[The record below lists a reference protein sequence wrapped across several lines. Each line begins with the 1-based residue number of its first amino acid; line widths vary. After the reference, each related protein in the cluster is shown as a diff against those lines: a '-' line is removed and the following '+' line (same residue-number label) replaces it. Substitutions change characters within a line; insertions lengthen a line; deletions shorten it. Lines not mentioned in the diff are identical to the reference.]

1 MKTKIS
7 QKNKNIIN
15 IKINTEKKKK
25 NNRQKRAKAGSPKGR
40 SSYNSGYSVTPPIII
55 NQAAPPVFPQYN
67 RLPEPINNITREPEK
82 INNTPEPV
90 MVKQEEPA
98 VVRKEP
104 VNMIT
109 ERLVKFNYLVKPS
122 SKKQFINDTSTSPA
136 PLAENISNNVV
147 IPSMNSVNDNFNKP
161 VMVSSE
167 TSMEKPE
174 MKDAGTF
181 VRRGKHNKLYDD
193 TPVKGRPN
201 RERQHR
207 RMEAEGIVTPSRLRY
222 REESDDGDD
231 DDSFEIKSPF
241 HQI

>member
-7 QKNKNIIN
+7 QKTKNVIN
-15 IKINTEKKKK
+15 IKINTEKKAK
-25 NNRQKRAKAGSPKGR
+25 NNRRKRAKAPGSPKGK

-55 NQAAPPVFPQYN
+55 NHAAPPVFPQYN
-67 RLPEPINNITREPEK
+67 HLPEAINNTVREPEK
-82 INNTPEPV
+82 INNSPEPV

-98 VVRKEP
+98 AVKKEP
-104 VNMIT
+104 TNMIT

-122 SKKQFINDTSTSPA
+122 SQKEFINNTSTSPI
-136 PLAENISNNVV
+136 PLSQNTTNSIA
-147 IPSMNSVNDNFNKP
+147 IPSMSSINDNFTKP

-181 VRRGKHNKLYDD
+181 VRRGKKNQLYDD

-201 RERQHR
+201 KERQHR
-207 RMEAEGIVTPSRLRY
+207 RMEADGILTPSRLRY
-222 REESDDGDD
+222 REETDD
-231 DDSFEIKSPF
+231 DDDDGFEIKSPF

>member
-1 MKTKIS
+1 MKTKILS
-7 QKNKNIIN
+7 KNKNIIN

-25 NNRQKRAKAGSPKGR
+25 NNRQKRAKPSSSGK

-55 NQAAPPVFPQYN
+55 NHAAPPVFPQYN
-67 RLPEPINNITREPEK
+67 HLPEAINNITREPEK

-98 VVRKEP
+98 PVKKEP

-122 SKKQFINDTSTSPA
+122 SQKEFINNTSTSPI
-136 PLAENISNNVV
+136 PLSQNTTNSIA
-147 IPSMNSVNDNFNKP
+147 IPSMSSVNDNFTKP

-181 VRRGKHNKLYDD
+181 VRRGKKNQLYDD

-201 RERQHR
+201 KERQHR
-207 RMEAEGIVTPSRLRY
+207 RMEAEGIVTPSSLRY
-222 REESDDGDD
+222 REETDD
-231 DDSFEIKSPF
+231 DDDDGFEIKSPF

>member
-7 QKNKNIIN
+7 QKTKNVIN

-25 NNRQKRAKAGSPKGR
+25 NNRQKRSKQSSSPKGR
-40 SSYNSGYSVTPPIII
+40 SSYNSGYNTMPPIII
-55 NQAAPPVFPQYN
+55 NPAPPVFPQYN
-67 RLPEPINNITREPEK
+67 HLPEPINHITREPEK
-82 INNTPEPV
+82 INNSPEPV

-98 VVRKEP
+98 AVKKEP
-104 VNMIT
+104 TNMIT

-122 SKKQFINDTSTSPA
+122 SQKEFINNTSTSPI
-136 PLAENISNNVV
+136 PLSQNTTNSII
-147 IPSMNSVNDNFNKP
+147 IPSMSSVNDNFTKP

-181 VRRGKHNKLYDD
+181 VRRGKKNQLYDD

-207 RMEAEGIVTPSRLRY
+207 RMEAQGVVTPSRLRY
-222 REESDDGDD
+222 REETDEDD
-231 DDSFEIKSPF
+231 DDGFEIKSPF

>member
-1 MKTKIS
+1 MKTKVS

-15 IKINTEKKKK
+15 IKINTEKKAK
-25 NNRQKRAKAGSPKGR
+25 NNRRKRAKAPGSGK

-55 NQAAPPVFPQYN
+55 NHAAPPVFPQYN
-67 RLPEPINNITREPEK
+67 HLPEAINNITREPEK
-82 INNTPEPV
+82 INNSPV

-98 VVRKEP
+98 PVKKEP

-122 SKKQFINDTSTSPA
+122 SQKEFINNTSTSPI
-136 PLAENISNNVV
+136 PLSQNTTNSIA
-147 IPSMNSVNDNFNKP
+147 IPSMNSINDNFNKP
-161 VMVSSE
+161 KPLMVNSE

-181 VRRGKHNKLYDD
+181 VRRGKKNQLYDD

-201 RERQHR
+201 KERQHR
-207 RMEAEGIVTPSRLRY
+207 RMEAQGIVTPSRLRY
-222 REESDDGDD
+222 REETDDDEDDG
-231 DDSFEIKSPF
+231 FEIKSPF

>member
-7 QKNKNIIN
+7 QKNKNVIN
-15 IKINTEKKKK
+15 IKINTEKKAK
-25 NNRQKRAKAGSPKGR
+25 NNRRKRTKATGSPKDQ
-40 SSYNSGYSVTPPIII
+40 SSYNSGYSVMPPIMI
-55 NQAAPPVFPQYN
+55 NPSPPIFPQYN
-67 RLPEPINNITREPEK
+67 HLPEKINNTVREPEK
-82 INNTPEPV
+82 IKVTPEPV

-98 VVRKEP
+98 LVKKESA
-104 VNMIT
+104 NMIT

-122 SKKQFINDTSTSPA
+122 SQKQFINNTSTSPA
-136 PLAENISNNVV
+136 PLAENITNNVA
-147 IPSMNSVNDNFNKP
+147 IPSMNSINDNFTKP

-201 RERQHR
+201 KDKQHR

-222 REESDDGDD
+222 REETDD
-231 DDSFEIKSPF
+231 DDDDGFEIKSPF